1 MHLTNYAINKKNDH
15 FVQNENA
22 EEDDFGYKWS
32 LGAFCQHL
40 LQVGIDLDL
49 LWSRIYDVII
59 KTILCGENYVV
70 TAMRKSRVHRTNCF
84 EMLGFDILIDSD
96 LKPWLIEVNLSSS
109 MATESPL
116 DLKIKSNLMC
126 DTFNLIGIKKAVSE
140 RSNSVSKQ
148 PHQSKANAK
157 QGYKSSFGTGIQDSG
172 KDIGLTSEEAE
183 AELYHMIDRLG
194 EQYPHEYAILND
206 PLKKASKVRW

>member
-1 MHLTNYAINKKNDH
+1 M
-15 FVQNENA
+15 
-22 EEDDFGYKWS
+22 
-32 LGAFCQHL
+32 
-40 LQVGIDLDL
+40 GIDLDL

-116 DLKIKSNLMC
+116 DLKIKSNLMS
-126 DTFNLIGIKKAVSE
+126 LKKVTLL
-140 RSNSVSKQ
+140 
-148 PHQSKANAK
+148 
-157 QGYKSSFGTGIQDSG
+157 QGYATMDEQM
-172 KDIGLTSEEAE
+172 THASE
-183 AELYHMIDRLG
+183 
-194 EQYPHEYAILND
+194 
-206 PLKKASKVRW
+206 S